1 MQFRVAI
8 HGDTKMKAVDIKKI
22 ESADLQSIGY
32 SAASQG
38 DTMAS
43 LATELSRR
51 YPNGLT
57 DEAKAELEKGIVGRK
72 AELFGTQYYLHKG
85 SEYTLIK
92 DPSKAGK
99 DDAIA
104 AFTVETAVSM
114 TAYDFGQLKGKD
126 KAKYDIIAAIRTAT
140 NKYRS
145 NALGDLLRAIDR
157 LKTGKGRTRGDNV
170 TFAELITKTAD
181 MILTRAK
188 NAKTKGDP
196 SATTNKA
203 ELIKMMTDA
212 INKA

>member
-1 MQFRVAI
+1 MQFRMTI
-8 HGDTKMKAVDIKKI
+8 HGDITMKAVDIKKI

-38 DTMAS
+38 DVMGV
-43 LATELSRR
+43 LAAELLRR
-51 YPNGLT
+51 CPNGLT
-57 DEAKAELEKGIVGRK
+57 DEAKAELEKGMIGRK

-85 SEYTLIK
+85 GEYTLIK

-104 AFTVETAVSM
+104 AFTVESAVSM
-114 TAYDFGQLKGKD
+114 TAYDFGQLKSKD

-145 NALGDLLRAIDR
+145 NAMQDLLRAVDR

-170 TFAELITKTAD
+170 TFAEFISKTVETV
-181 MILTRAK
+181 LTRAK

-196 SATTNKA
+196 SATTNKV
-203 ELIKMMTDA
+203 ELVKMLTDA

>member
-1 MQFRVAI
+1 MQFRMTI
-8 HGDTKMKAVDIKKI
+8 HGDITMKAVDIKKI

-38 DTMAS
+38 DVMGV
-43 LATELSRR
+43 LAAELLRR
-51 YPNGLT
+51 CPNGLT
-57 DEAKAELEKGIVGRK
+57 DEAKAELEKGMIGRK

-85 SEYTLIK
+85 GEYTLIK

-104 AFTVETAVSM
+104 AFTVESAVSM
-114 TAYDFGQLKGKD
+114 TAYDFGQLKSKD

-145 NALGDLLRAIDR
+145 NAMQDLLRAIDR

-170 TFAELITKTAD
+170 TFAEFISKTVETV
-181 MILTRAK
+181 LTRAK

-196 SATTNKA
+196 SATTNKV
-203 ELIKMMTDA
+203 ELVKMLTDA

>member
-1 MQFRVAI
+1 
-8 HGDTKMKAVDIKKI
+8 MKAVDIKKI

-43 LATELSRR
+43 LAKELVRR

-57 DEAKAELEKGIVGRK
+57 DEAKAELEKGMVGRK
-72 AELFGTQYYLHKG
+72 AELFGTEYYLHKG
-85 SEYTLIK
+85 SEYTPIK

-104 AFTVETAVSM
+104 AFTVESAVSM

-157 LKTGKGRTRGDNV
+157 LKTGKGRTREANL
-170 TFAELITKTAD
+170 TFAELLSKTAD
-181 MILTRAK
+181 MLLTRAK
-188 NAKTKGDP
+188 NAKKNGDP
-196 SATTNKA
+196 TATVNKV
-203 ELIKMMTDA
+203 ELSKMMSDA
-212 INKA
+212 INKAKA

>member
-1 MQFRVAI
+1 
-8 HGDTKMKAVDIKKI
+8 MKAVDIKKI

-38 DTMAS
+38 DVMGV
-43 LATELSRR
+43 LAAELLRR
-51 YPNGLT
+51 CPNGLT
-57 DEAKAELEKGIVGRK
+57 DEAKAELEKGMVGRK

-85 SEYTLIK
+85 GEYTLIK

-104 AFTVETAVSM
+104 AFTVESAVSM
-114 TAYDFGQLKGKD
+114 TAYDFGQLKSKD

-157 LKTGKGRTRGDNV
+157 LKTGKGRTREANL
-170 TFAELITKTAD
+170 TFAELLTKTAD
-181 MILTRAK
+181 MLLTRAK
-188 NAKTKGDP
+188 NAKKNGDP
-196 SATTNKA
+196 TATVNKV
-203 ELIKMMTDA
+203 ELSKMMSDA
-212 INKA
+212 INKAKA

>member
-1 MQFRVAI
+1 MQFRMAI
-8 HGDTKMKAVDIKKI
+8 HGDITMKAVDIKKI

-43 LATELSRR
+43 LATELLRR

-99 DDAIA
+99 DDAVA

-114 TAYDFGQLKGKD
+114 TAYDFGQLKSKD

-170 TFAELITKTAD
+170 TFAELISKTAE

-188 NAKTKGDP
+188 NAKAKGDP
-196 SATTNKA
+196 SATTNKV
-203 ELIKMMTDA
+203 ELVKMLTDA

>member
-1 MQFRVAI
+1 
-8 HGDTKMKAVDIKKI
+8 MKAVDIKKI

-43 LATELSRR
+43 LAKELVRR

-57 DEAKAELEKGIVGRK
+57 DEAKAELEKGMVGRK

-92 DPSKAGK
+92 DPSKADK
-99 DDAIA
+99 NDAIA
-104 AFTVETAVSM
+104 AFTVESAVSM

-170 TFAELITKTAD
+170 TFAEFFSKTAE

-188 NAKTKGDP
+188 NAKAKGDP

-203 ELIKMMTDA
+203 EINKMLTDA

>member
-1 MQFRVAI
+1 
-8 HGDTKMKAVDIKKI
+8 MKAVDIKKI

-38 DTMAS
+38 DTMAG
-43 LATELSRR
+43 LATELLRR

-104 AFTVETAVSM
+104 AFTVESAVSM

-157 LKTGKGRTRGDNV
+157 LKTGQGRIRSANKIYFDWIADKKKGLVQT
-170 TFAELITKTAD
+170 
-181 MILTRAK
+181 MLTRAATARK
-188 NAKTKGDP
+188 NGDP
-196 SATTNKA
+196 TAPKDKA
-203 ELIKMMTDA
+203 ELKKMLCEQID
-212 INKA
+212 KA